1 MARTKHSA
9 GILVV
14 EDDRII
20 AMNLAAML
28 ADLGFGNIFLAH
40 DLATGMALLLS
51 KLPSLGILDVNIG
64 EELVFPLAIEFRAR
78 SIPIIFSTGRAPRE
92 LPVEWTAHPI
102 LSKPLE
108 AGSLAA
114 ALGGLGFRWQQCDVP
129 C

>member
-1 MARTKHSA
+1 MARVEYSVR
-9 GILVV
+9 ILVV

-28 ADLGFGNIFLAH
+28 ADLGFGDIFLAH

-51 KLPSLGILDVNIG
+51 TPPSLGILDVNIG
-64 EELVFPLAIEFRAR
+64 QELVFPLAIELRAR
-78 SIPIIFSTGRAPRE
+78 RIPIIFSTGRAPTE

-108 AGSLAA
+108 ANSLAA
-114 ALGGLGFRWQQCDVP
+114 ALGGLGFR
-129 C
+129 